1 MKLQCARGVQFRNF
15 LSQRF
20 ANTLHFIK
28 RPSRDARRNFLLAK
42 RLQQARPRLIGA
54 NFKGILSL

>member
-1 MKLQCARGVQFRNF
+1 MKFQCARGVQFRNF

-20 ANTLHFIK
+20 ANTLHFIE
-28 RPSRDARRNFLLAK
+28 RPSRDARRNLLLAEG
-42 RLQQARPRLIGA
+42 LQQTSPRLIGA